1 MKTHTSSLTRKLI
14 RKWDRHAPG
23 YDRMS
28 EPMEHML
35 GFAQARARLFA
46 GLSGTILELGVGT
59 GRNLPY
65 YPQDAR
71 MIALDLSRGMIGHA
85 VHKAHALSSSVVF
98 LVGDAEELPFAD
110 ASLDAVVG
118 SGVFCCVPD
127 AVRGFREVKR
137 ILKPGG
143 KVVLLE
149 HMRPTGVLGLF
160 FDLLDP
166 IVSRFMG
173 PHINRRTLD
182 SMRAAGL
189 VIEHEEN
196 VHSDWVKL
204 VVAR

>member
-1 MKTHTSSLTRKLI
+1 MATYQTLTRKL
-14 RKWDRHAPG
+14 RRQWDQHAPA

-46 GLSGTILELGVGT
+46 GLSGTILEVGVGT
-59 GRNLPY
+59 GRNVPH

-71 MIALDLSRGMIGHA
+71 MIALDLSSGMLERA
-85 VHKAHALSSSVVF
+85 ASRARALSGRVAF
-98 LVGDAEELPFAD
+98 LVGDVEDLPFED

-127 AVRGFREVKR
+127 AERGFREIKR
-137 ILKPGG
+137 VLKPGG
-143 KVVLLE
+143 KIVLLE
-149 HMRPTGVLGLF
+149 HIRPHGALGML
-160 FDLLDP
+160 FDLIDP
-166 IVSRFMG
+166 LVSRIMG
-173 PHINRRTLD
+173 PHINRRTLE

-196 VHSDWVKL
+196 VHSNWVKL

>member
-1 MKTHTSSLTRKLI
+1 MATYPALTRKLS
-14 RKWDRHAPG
+14 RQWDRHAHA

-46 GLSGTILELGVGT
+46 GLSGTILEVGVGT
-59 GRNLPY
+59 GRNLPH

-71 MIALDLSRGMIGHA
+71 MIALDLSSGMLERA
-85 VHKAHALSSSVVF
+85 AYRARALSRRVAF
-98 LVGDAEELPFAD
+98 LVGDVEDLPFED

-127 AVRGFREVKR
+127 AARGFREIKR
-137 ILKPGG
+137 VLKPGG
-143 KVVLLE
+143 KIVLLE
-149 HMRPTGVLGLF
+149 HVRPQGMLGLL

-166 IVSRFMG
+166 LVSRLMG
-173 PHINRRTLD
+173 PHINRRTLE

-189 VIEHEEN
+189 VIESEEN
-196 VHSDWVKL
+196 MHSNWVKL

>member
-1 MKTHTSSLTRKLI
+1 MATYPELTRKLS
-14 RKWDRHAPG
+14 RKWDRHAST

-35 GFAQARARLFA
+35 GFAQARAPLFA
-46 GLSGTILELGVGT
+46 GLSGTVLELGVGT

-65 YPQDAR
+65 YPQDAS
-71 MIALDLSRGMIGHA
+71 MIALDLSRGMIDHA
-85 VHKAHALSSSVVF
+85 VYKARALSRPVSFV
-98 LVGDAEELPFAD
+98 VGDVEDLPFED

-127 AVRGFREVKR
+127 AERGFREIKR
-137 ILKPGG
+137 VLKPGG

-149 HMRPTGVLGLF
+149 HVRPYGLLGLL
-160 FDLLDP
+160 FDLFDP
-166 IVSRFMG
+166 LVNWFMG
-173 PHINRRTLD
+173 PHINRRTLE

-196 VHSDWVKL
+196 MHSNWVKL

>member
-1 MKTHTSSLTRKLI
+1 MATYTALARKLR

-35 GFAQARARLFA
+35 GFAQARARLFE
-46 GLSGTILELGVGT
+46 GLGGTILELGIGT

-71 MIALDLSRGMIGHA
+71 MIALDLSRGMLEHA
-85 VHKAHALSSSVVF
+85 VHKARALSRHVAF

-127 AVRGFREVKR
+127 AVRGFREIKR
-137 ILKPGG
+137 VLKPGG
-143 KVVLLE
+143 KIVLLE
-149 HMRPTGVLGLF
+149 HVRPHGMLGLL

-166 IVSRFMG
+166 LVSRFMG
-173 PHINRRTLD
+173 PHINRSTLE

-189 VIEHEEN
+189 AIEHEEN
-196 VHSDWVKL
+196 MHSDWVKL

>member
-1 MKTHTSSLTRKLI
+1 MATYPALTRKLS

-71 MIALDLSRGMIGHA
+71 MIALDLSRGMLECA
-85 VHKAHALSSSVVF
+85 VHKARALSRHAAF
-98 LVGDAEELPFAD
+98 LVGDVEDLPFAD

-127 AVRGFREVKR
+127 AVRGFREIKR
-137 ILKPGG
+137 VLKPGG
-143 KVVLLE
+143 KIVLLE
-149 HMRPTGVLGLF
+149 HMRPHGVLGLL

-166 IVSRFMG
+166 LVSRLMG
-173 PHINRRTLD
+173 PHINRRTLE

-189 VIEHEEN
+189 VIESEEN
-196 VHSDWVKL
+196 MHSNWVKL

>member
-1 MKTHTSSLTRKLI
+1 MATYPALTRKLS
-14 RKWDRHAPG
+14 RQWDRHAST

-28 EPMEHML
+28 EPMEHIL

-46 GLSGTILELGVGT
+46 GLSGTILEVGVGT

-71 MIALDLSRGMIGHA
+71 MIGLDLSRGMLERA
-85 VHKAHALSSSVVF
+85 VYKARALSRHVAF
-98 LVGDAEELPFAD
+98 LVGDVEDLPFED

-127 AVRGFREVKR
+127 AARGFREIKR
-137 ILKPGG
+137 VLKLGG
-143 KVVLLE
+143 KIVLLE
-149 HMRPTGVLGLF
+149 HIRPHGVLGLL

-166 IVSRFMG
+166 LVSRLMG
-173 PHINRRTLD
+173 SHINRRTLE

-196 VHSDWVKL
+196 MHSNWVKL

>member
-1 MKTHTSSLTRKLI
+1 MATYPALTRKLS
-14 RKWDRHAPG
+14 RKWDRHAPA

-46 GLSGTILELGVGT
+46 GLRGTILELGVGT

-71 MIALDLSRGMIGHA
+71 MIALDLSRGMLERA
-85 VHKAHALSSSVVF
+85 VYKARALSCHVTF
-98 LVGDAEELPFAD
+98 LVGDVEELPFED

-127 AVRGFREVKR
+127 AARGFWEIKR
-137 ILKPGG
+137 VLKPGG
-143 KVVLLE
+143 KIVLLE
-149 HMRPTGVLGLF
+149 HMRPHGVLGLL

-166 IVSRFMG
+166 LVSRLMG

-196 VHSDWVKL
+196 MHSNWVKL

>member
-1 MKTHTSSLTRKLI
+1 MATYQTLTRNLS
-14 RKWDRHAPG
+14 RQWDRHAPS

-46 GLSGTILELGVGT
+46 GLSGTILEVGVGT
-59 GRNLPY
+59 GRNVPH

-71 MIALDLSRGMIGHA
+71 MIALDLSSGMLEHA
-85 VHKAHALSSSVVF
+85 ASRARALSGRVAF
-98 LVGDAEELPFAD
+98 LVGDVEDLPFED

-127 AVRGFREVKR
+127 AERGFREIRRV
-137 ILKPGG
+137 LKPGG
-143 KVVLLE
+143 KIVLLE
-149 HMRPTGVLGLF
+149 HIRPHSLLGLL

-166 IVSRFMG
+166 LVSRFMG
-173 PHINRRTLD
+173 PHINRRTLE

-189 VIEHEEN
+189 VIEREEN
-196 VHSDWVKL
+196 VHSNWVKL

>member
-1 MKTHTSSLTRKLI
+1 MATHTSLTRKLS

-35 GFAQARARLFA
+35 GFAQARARLFD
-46 GLSGTILELGVGT
+46 GLSGTILELGIGT

-65 YPQDAR
+65 YPQEAR
-71 MIALDLSRGMIGHA
+71 MIALDLSRGMLERA
-85 VHKAHALSSSVVF
+85 VHKAHALSSHVDF

-110 ASLDAVVG
+110 ASVDAVVG
-118 SGVFCCVPD
+118 SGVFCCVQD
-127 AVRGFREVKR
+127 AVRGFREIKR

-149 HMRPTGVLGLF
+149 HMRPSGVLGLL

-166 IVSRFMG
+166 FVSRLMG
-173 PHINRRTLD
+173 PHVNRRTLE

-189 VIEHEEN
+189 VIEREEN
-196 VHSDWVKL
+196 MHSNWVKL

>member
-1 MKTHTSSLTRKLI
+1 MASNPTLTHKLS
-14 RKWDRHAPG
+14 RKWDQHAPA
-23 YDRMS
+23 YDHMS
-28 EPMEHML
+28 ESMEHML
-35 GFAQARARLFA
+35 GFAQARAQLFS

-71 MIALDLSRGMIGHA
+71 MIALDLSRGMLALA
-85 VHKAHALSSSVVF
+85 VPRARALSRQVAF
-98 LVGDAEELPFAD
+98 LVGDAEDLPFAN

-127 AVRGFREVKR
+127 AARGFREIKR
-137 ILKPGG
+137 VLKPGG
-143 KVVLLE
+143 KIVLLE
-149 HMRPTGVLGLF
+149 HVRPHGVLGLF

-166 IVSRFMG
+166 LVSRFMG
-173 PHINRRTLD
+173 PHINRRTIE

-189 VIEHEEN
+189 VIESEEN
-196 VHSDWVKL
+196 MHSNWVKL

>member
-1 MKTHTSSLTRKLI
+1 MATYTALARKLR

-35 GFAQARARLFA
+35 GFAQARARLFE
-46 GLSGTILELGVGT
+46 GLGGTILELGIGT

-71 MIALDLSRGMIGHA
+71 MIALDLSRGMLERA
-85 VHKAHALSSSVVF
+85 VSKASKLSRHVAF
-98 LVGDAEELPFAD
+98 LIGDAEELPFAD

-137 ILKPGG
+137 VLKPGG
-143 KVVLLE
+143 KIILLE
-149 HMRPTGVLGLF
+149 HVRPHGVLGLL

-166 IVSRFMG
+166 LVSRFMG
-173 PHINRRTLD
+173 SHINRRTLE

-189 VIEHEEN
+189 VIEHEES

-204 VVAR
+204 VVAG

>member
-1 MKTHTSSLTRKLI
+1 MASNPTLTRKLS

-71 MIALDLSRGMIGHA
+71 MIALDLSRGMLECA
-85 VHKAHALSSSVVF
+85 VHKARALSRHAAF
-98 LVGDAEELPFAD
+98 LVGDVEDLPFAD

-127 AVRGFREVKR
+127 AARGFREIKR
-137 ILKPGG
+137 VLKPGG
-143 KVVLLE
+143 KIVLLE
-149 HMRPTGVLGLF
+149 HMRPHGVLGLL

-166 IVSRFMG
+166 LVSRLMG
-173 PHINRRTLD
+173 PHINRRTLE

-189 VIEHEEN
+189 VIESEEN
-196 VHSDWVKL
+196 MHSDWVKL

>member
-1 MKTHTSSLTRKLI
+1 MATYPALTRKLSL
-14 RKWDRHAPG
+14 KWDRHAPA

-46 GLSGTILELGVGT
+46 GLSGTVLELGVGT

-71 MIALDLSRGMIGHA
+71 MIALDLSRGMLERA
-85 VHKAHALSSSVVF
+85 VHRARVLSRPVAF
-98 LVGDAEELPFAD
+98 LVGDVEDLPFAD
-110 ASLDAVVG
+110 ASLDTVVG

-127 AVRGFREVKR
+127 AARGFREIKR
-137 ILKPGG
+137 VLKPGG
-143 KVVLLE
+143 KIVLLE
-149 HMRPTGVLGLF
+149 HVRPHGMLGLL

-166 IVSRFMG
+166 LVSRLMG
-173 PHINRRTLD
+173 PHINRRTLE

-189 VIEHEEN
+189 VIEREEN
-196 VHSDWVKL
+196 MHSNWVKL

>member
-1 MKTHTSSLTRKLI
+1 MATYPALTRKLS

-71 MIALDLSRGMIGHA
+71 MIALDLSRGMLDRA
-85 VHKAHALSSSVVF
+85 AYKARALSRHVAF
-98 LVGDAEELPFAD
+98 LVGDAEDLPFAD

-127 AVRGFREVKR
+127 AARGFREIRRV
-137 ILKPGG
+137 LKPGG
-143 KVVLLE
+143 KIVLLE
-149 HMRPTGVLGLF
+149 HMRPQGVLGLL

-166 IVSRFMG
+166 LVSRFMG
-173 PHINRRTLD
+173 PHINRRTLE

-189 VIEHEEN
+189 VIESEEN
-196 VHSDWVKL
+196 MHSDWVKL

>member
-1 MKTHTSSLTRKLI
+1 MATFPTLTHKLS
-14 RKWDRHAPG
+14 RQWDRHAPS

-46 GLSGTILELGVGT
+46 GLSGTILEVGVGT

-71 MIALDLSRGMIGHA
+71 MIALDLSRGMLDHA
-85 VHKAHALSSSVVF
+85 VYRAHALSRHVAF
-98 LVGDAEELPFAD
+98 LVGDVEDLPFED

-127 AVRGFREVKR
+127 MARGFREIKR
-137 ILKPGG
+137 VLKPGG
-143 KVVLLE
+143 KIVLLE
-149 HMRPTGVLGLF
+149 HIRPHGALGLL

-166 IVSRFMG
+166 LVSRLMG

-196 VHSDWVKL
+196 MHSNWVKL

>member
-1 MKTHTSSLTRKLI
+1 MATYPTLTRKLS
-14 RKWDRHAPG
+14 RKWDRHAST

-28 EPMEHML
+28 EPMDNML

-46 GLSGTILELGVGT
+46 GLRGTILEVGVGT

-71 MIALDLSRGMIGHA
+71 MIALDLSRGMLERAEHRA
-85 VHKAHALSSSVVF
+85 RALSRHVVF
-98 LVGDAEELPFAD
+98 VVGDVEDLPFED
-110 ASLDAVVG
+110 GSLDAVVG

-127 AVRGFREVKR
+127 VARGFREIKR
-137 ILKPGG
+137 VLKPGG
-143 KVVLLE
+143 KIVLLE
-149 HMRPTGVLGLF
+149 HIRPHGVLGLL

-166 IVSRFMG
+166 LVSRLMG
-173 PHINRRTLD
+173 SHINRRTLE

-196 VHSDWVKL
+196 MHSNWVKL

>member
-1 MKTHTSSLTRKLI
+1 MATYPALTRKLS

-35 GFAQARARLFA
+35 GFAQARARLFT

-65 YPQDAR
+65 YPQDAG
-71 MIALDLSRGMIGHA
+71 MIALDLSRGMLECA
-85 VHKAHALSSSVVF
+85 VHKARALSRHTAF
-98 LVGDAEELPFAD
+98 LVGDAEDLPFAD

-127 AVRGFREVKR
+127 VERGFREIRRV
-137 ILKPGG
+137 LKHGG
-143 KVVLLE
+143 KIILLE
-149 HMRPTGVLGLF
+149 HMRPHGALGLF

-166 IVSRFMG
+166 IVSRFIG
-173 PHINRRTLD
+173 PHINRRTLE

-189 VIEHEEN
+189 VIESEEN
-196 VHSDWVKL
+196 MHSDWVKL
-204 VVAR
+204 MVAR

>member
-1 MKTHTSSLTRKLI
+1 MATYPALTRKLS

-71 MIALDLSRGMIGHA
+71 MIALDLSRGMLECA
-85 VHKAHALSSSVVF
+85 VHKARALSRHAAF
-98 LVGDAEELPFAD
+98 LVGDVEDLPFAD

-127 AVRGFREVKR
+127 AERGFREIRRV
-137 ILKPGG
+137 LKPGG
-143 KVVLLE
+143 KIVLLE
-149 HMRPTGVLGLF
+149 HMRPYGVLGLL

-166 IVSRFMG
+166 LVSRLMG
-173 PHINRRTLD
+173 PHINRRTLEN
-182 SMRAAGL
+182 MRAAGL
-189 VIEHEEN
+189 VIESEEN
-196 VHSDWVKL
+196 MHSNWVKL